1 MLVRL
6 DPETKSISMLS
17 LPRDL
22 RVLIPG
28 SATTR

>member
-1 MLVRL
+1 MLLRL

-22 RVLIPG
+22 LVTSTA
-28 SATTR
+28 SARTR